1 MMQGLGAPE
10 LDSLDPCDR
19 DVSRDAE
26 GGTDDWF
33 QLYVNCDGQ
42 VEEARELDV
51 ARDDEA
57 ASSHRG
63 SNAASSLDGFTIF
76 TPASD
81 APTQPSSASSLSASP
96 APRHASS
103 CTSSSPYTGP
113 ESSSSPIS
121 TTPPMSKAEGPFI
134 FCFPAN
140 PDAPNG
146 TKKRRGDFDTHK
158 RKKVAGVREVHACHR
173 CKLKKAEVCL
183 CLPAPIYPFLPIPFA
198 PIPFPLFFFPLPFGS
213 SILRPSSC
221 FCLLSPPVGIRTLPV

>member
-10 LDSLDPCDR
+10 LDSLDPFDW
-19 DVSRDAE
+19 DVFWDAE
-26 GGTDDWF
+26 EFTEDWWKLF
-33 QLYVNCDGQ
+33 VNDEGLG
-42 VEEARELDV
+42 EEARELDV

-63 SNAASSLDGFTIF
+63 SDAASSLDGFTIF

-96 APRHASS
+96 APRRASS
-103 CTSSSPYTGP
+103 CTSSSPNTGP

-121 TTPPMSKAEGPFI
+121 TTPPMTKAEGPFI

-173 CKLKKAEVCL
+173 CKLKKVEVGL
-183 CLPAPIYPFLPIPFA
+183 CLPAPI
-198 PIPFPLFFFPLPFGS
+198 PFPLYPLPLYPSPIHFPFPFRVFHS
-213 SILRPSSC
+213 STKLV
-221 FCLLSPPVGIRTLPV
+221 FLSPIRHLSVFTTLPV